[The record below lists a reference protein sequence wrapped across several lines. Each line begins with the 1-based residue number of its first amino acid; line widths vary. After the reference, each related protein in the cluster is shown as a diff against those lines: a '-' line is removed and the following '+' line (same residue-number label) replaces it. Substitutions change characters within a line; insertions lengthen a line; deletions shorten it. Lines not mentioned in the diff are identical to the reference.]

1 MKAEEELRTSLHDR
15 LAVFSANSAEGNP
28 LSLLSAAAAASEQ
41 SSCAVTPSVLVKD
54 EAQESPMVID
64 AAAQAPQIHVQHN
77 GKLEAHDPDATPPA
91 EDESKLVDEQS
102 QPTPVVVCGDGS
114 SGKTSLCQRFTKDT
128 FDRSYHQTLGLDF
141 FSKRISLPGDVQ
153 VLMQVWDIGGQSIAG
168 EMIDKYIY
176 GSHAALIVYDV
187 TSMNSFDNC
196 QDWLNV
202 IRRVTNSQEK
212 PPQIVLV
219 GNKVDEERL
228 RKVAVDHHC
237 RFAKQHG
244 LKAFYVSAKTGD
256 SVTVMFRYTS

>member
-1 MKAEEELRTSLHDR
+1 MSDEDAETAAEE
-15 LAVFSANSAEGNP
+15 V
-28 LSLLSAAAAASEQ
+28 
-41 SSCAVTPSVLVKD
+41 VLK
-54 EAQESPMVID
+54 I
-64 AAAQAPQIHVQHN
+64 
-77 GKLEAHDPDATPPA
+77 
-91 EDESKLVDEQS
+91 
-102 QPTPVVVCGDGS
+102 VVCGDGS
-114 SGKTSLCQRFTKDT
+114 SGKTSLCQRFVKDT
-128 FDRSYHQTLGLDF
+128 FERSYHQTLGLDF

-187 TSMNSFDNC
+187 TNLNSFDNC

-202 IRRVTNSQEK
+202 IRRVTKSQEK

-228 RKVAVDHHC
+228 RKVQVDAHC
-237 RFAKQHG
+237 AFAKQHD

-256 SVTVMFRYTS
+256 SVTMMFR

>member
-1 MKAEEELRTSLHDR
+1 
-15 LAVFSANSAEGNP
+15 
-28 LSLLSAAAAASEQ
+28 
-41 SSCAVTPSVLVKD
+41 
-54 EAQESPMVID
+54 
-64 AAAQAPQIHVQHN
+64 
-77 GKLEAHDPDATPPA
+77 
-91 EDESKLVDEQS
+91 
-102 QPTPVVVCGDGS
+102 GDGS

-202 IRRVTNSQEK
+202 IRRVTKSQEK

-237 RFAKQHG
+237 RFAKQHD

-256 SVTVMFRYTS
+256 SVTVMFRQVAADVLRIVLTRVEQEADIAIVQGAVAHDARDPRRRHVDQSRSTAVCSTQ